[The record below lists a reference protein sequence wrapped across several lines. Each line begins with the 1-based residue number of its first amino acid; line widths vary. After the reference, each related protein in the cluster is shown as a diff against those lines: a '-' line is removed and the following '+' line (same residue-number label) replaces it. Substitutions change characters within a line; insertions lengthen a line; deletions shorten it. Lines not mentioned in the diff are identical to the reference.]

1 MKFRVLLS
9 FQNLCWLLNHFS
21 VAAWFRLLGVSLIS
35 GFVTIPGAAF
45 LLLVLLLVLFGSVS
59 VKLSDIVHAERMR
72 KLLALTYALLYG
84 H

>member
-1 MKFRVLLS
+1 M
-9 FQNLCWLLNHFS
+9 
-21 VAAWFRLLGVSLIS
+21 SLIS